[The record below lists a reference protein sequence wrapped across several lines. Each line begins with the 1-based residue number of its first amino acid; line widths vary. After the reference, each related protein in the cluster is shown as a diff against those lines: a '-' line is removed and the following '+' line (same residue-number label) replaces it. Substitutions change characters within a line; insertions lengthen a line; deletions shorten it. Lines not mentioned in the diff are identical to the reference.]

1 MNNILAKLDDSSTAL
16 EVVVNLVTSI
26 DAKLREM
33 SNRLRSA
40 NAEES
45 HRINS

>member
-1 MNNILAKLDDSSTAL
+1 MTDVLDDSSAAL
-16 EVVVNLVTSI
+16 EEAINWATSI

-40 NAEES
+40 NVEQS
-45 HRINS
+45 NRIKYI